1 MAARRST
8 AAARAAAQGTLDQ
21 GMVDLPQATA
31 PATAPAASPEPGY
44 LDSIEVLGKQLVA
57 VQLVAPAEDQDDLR
71 RVIAILRS
79 VYRRERARGGSV
91 L

>member
-1 MAARRST
+1 MAARRTT
-8 AAARAAAQGTLDQ
+8 AAAASDQPTLDQ
-21 GMVDLPQATA
+21 GMVDLPEQAAT
-31 PATAPAASPEPGY
+31 PATAPAAPVY
-44 LDSIEVLGKQLVA
+44 LDSIEVVGKQLVA
-57 VQLVAPAEDQDDLR
+57 VQLVAPAEDLDDLR

>member
-1 MAARRST
+1 MAARRTT
-8 AAARAAAQGTLDQ
+8 AAAATSQGTLDQ
-21 GMVDLPQATA
+21 GMVDLPEQAPA
-31 PATAPAASPEPGY
+31 PATPAAAVY
-44 LDSIEVLGKQLVA
+44 LDSIEVVGKQLVA
-57 VQLVAPAEDQDDLR
+57 VQLVAPAEDLDDLR